1 MLRPAHFLS
10 TAVLAAFVIP
20 LLDAMPKSSEQ
31 TSATSMPSPV
41 TTYRMAAPAETVSN
55 IVPTQIVPT
64 QRWVF

>member
-31 TSATSMPSPV
+31 TSATSTSSPV
-41 TTYRMAAPAETVSN
+41 TIHRMAIPAKTVSN
-55 IVPTQIVPT
+55 TVPTQVVPT

>member
-20 LLDAMPKSSEQ
+20 LLDAMPKSER
-31 TSATSMPSPV
+31 TSATSTPSPV
-41 TTYRMAAPAETVSN
+41 TIHRTAVPAKTISNTISTQTV
-55 IVPTQIVPT
+55 QT